1 VKFTIAFP
9 EISTNSAL
17 IWRPN
22 MISRAEIDIDGSVL
36 DMLLLMSEGNPG
48 AAIVLSRIMNKCD
61 AGAMSIFD
69 LDDMNIRGT
78 QIWVAFKDI
87 CNEDLDMLCEKLKK
101 RDPSMVEAINKEMS
115 RDSTYKWLAVQ
126 RGASKPGVRD
136 TLRRR

>member
-1 VKFTIAFP
+1 MTSRE
-9 EISTNSAL
+9 EIN
-17 IWRPN
+17 
-22 MISRAEIDIDGSVL
+22 IDGSVL

-48 AAIVLSRIMNKCD
+48 AATVLSRIMNKCD

-69 LDDMNIRGT
+69 LDDMNIRGS
-78 QIWVAFKDI
+78 QIWVAFKYV

-115 RDSTYKWLAVQ
+115 RIPTYEWLAVQ

-136 TLRRR
+136 TLKRR

>member
-1 VKFTIAFP
+1 MT
-9 EISTNSAL
+9 
-17 IWRPN
+17 
-22 MISRAEIDIDGSVL
+22 SRKEIDIDGSVL
-36 DMLLLMSEGNPG
+36 DMLLLMSEDNPG

-69 LDDMNIRGT
+69 LDDMNIRGA
-78 QIWVAFKDI
+78 QIWVAFKYV

-115 RDSTYKWLAVQ
+115 RNPTYKWLAVQ

-136 TLRRR
+136 TLKR